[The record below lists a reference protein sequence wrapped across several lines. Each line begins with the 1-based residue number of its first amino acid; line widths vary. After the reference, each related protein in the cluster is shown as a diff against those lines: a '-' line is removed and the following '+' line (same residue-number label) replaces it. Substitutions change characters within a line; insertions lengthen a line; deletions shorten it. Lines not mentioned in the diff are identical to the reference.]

1 MQIAR
6 LALFVVNAKMG
17 CAGEREG
24 ERHRSWFGQ
33 RPRVNRDT
41 ILAEDLFEGM
51 TSEPQFGSDRFKL
64 LGCFDHTVSP
74 GVAAMLHNTAR

>member
-17 CAGEREG
+17 CAGESEG

-33 RPRVNRDT
+33 RPRVNRYT
-41 ILAEDLFEGM
+41 VFAEDLFEGM
-51 TSEPQFGSDRFKL
+51 TSEPQFRSDRFKL
-64 LGCFDHTVSP
+64 LGCFHHTVSL
-74 GVAAMLHNTAR
+74 GVIAMLNTTTR